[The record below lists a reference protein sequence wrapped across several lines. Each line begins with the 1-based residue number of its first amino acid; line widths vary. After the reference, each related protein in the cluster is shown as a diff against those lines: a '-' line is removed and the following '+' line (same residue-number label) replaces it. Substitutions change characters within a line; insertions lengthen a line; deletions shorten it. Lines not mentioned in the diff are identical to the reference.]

1 MPSRK
6 KIRYIFVSGGVI
18 SGLGKGI
25 TTASIAA
32 ILQARGFKV
41 APIKCDAYINVD
53 AGTIRPQ
60 EHGEVFVCDDG
71 IETDQDLGNYER
83 FIDQNLTR
91 ENYITTGQIYWSI
104 IKKERN
110 FEFKG
115 EDVEVVPHV
124 PEEMI
129 KRFKEAGRKIDADFV
144 LIEIGGTVG
153 EYQNVLFIEAN
164 RIMKYRDKEDIIH
177 VHVGYLPIPA
187 SIGEM
192 KSKPVQ
198 TSVRLLNG
206 TGIQPDFIV
215 CRAEKWVDKLR
226 RERIAWL
233 CNIDRDRVIS
243 NPDVDT
249 IYKIPQIFEEQDF
262 AQKILKK
269 FDLPIKK
276 PSMIKWN
283 TITKSIAQAKK
294 KISIGI
300 VGKYFTVG
308 DYQLSDVYISVIE
321 AIKHACWYHGAQPNL
336 QWISSE
342 NIEQDDTLALK
353 TLDCIIVPGGF
364 GGRGTEGIIQAIQY
378 ARENKIPYLGL
389 CFGLQLAVVE
399 FARNKLGLKDA
410 HTTEINP
417 ETKNPVIDIM
427 ADQKKKLA
435 KNDYGGTMRLGSYPC
450 YLTKNSQ
457 VFQNYKKY
465 RPIELQKVIADNK
478 KPSLFQK
485 NKTVDKFLITE
496 RHRHRFEVNP
506 SYHEALQENG
516 LIFSGLSPDGRLVE
530 FVELAAKDH
539 PFFIATQAHP
549 EFRSRPDRPHP
560 LFAGLIEAAINKKDS
575 SL

>member
-1 MPSRK
+1 MPNRK
-6 KIRYIFVSGGVI
+6 KIRFIFVSGGVI

-83 FIDQNLTR
+83 FIDQSLYR

-110 FEFKG
+110 FEFNG

-129 KRFKEAGRKIDADFV
+129 RRFKEAGRKIDADFV
-144 LIEIGGTVG
+144 IIEVGGTVG

-164 RIMKYRDKEDIIH
+164 RIMKYRDKEDVIH

-198 TSVRLLNG
+198 TSVRILNG

-215 CRAEKWVDKLR
+215 CRAERPVDKPR

-233 CNIDRDRVIS
+233 CNIDGENVIS

-269 FDLPIKK
+269 FNMPVKK
-276 PSMIKWN
+276 PSMTKWN
-283 TITKSIAQAKK
+283 HVLKSIANSKK
-294 KISIGI
+294 KITIGV

-308 DYQLSDVYISVIE
+308 DYELSDVYISVIE
-321 AIKHACWYHGAQPNL
+321 AIKHACWYHGVKPNL

-342 NIEQDDTLALK
+342 SIEKGNLDELK
-353 TLDCIIVPGGF
+353 KLDCIIVPGGF
-364 GGRGTEGIIQAIQY
+364 GGRGTEGIISAIKF
-378 ARENKIPYLGL
+378 ARENKVPYLGL
-389 CFGLQLAVVE
+389 CFGLQLAVIE
-399 FARNKLGLKDA
+399 YARHKLGLKDA

-417 ETKNPVIDIM
+417 QTKNPIIDIM

-450 YLTKNSQ
+450 YIFKDSL
-457 VFQNYKKY
+457 VYDDYKKY
-465 RPIELQKVIADNK
+465 RPAELEKVSNDEK
-478 KPSLFQK
+478 VTSLFQK
-485 NKTVDKFLITE
+485 KKPNDRFLIKE

-506 SYHEALQENG
+506 EYHERLQSKG
-516 LIFSGLSPDGRLVE
+516 LILSGLSPDGRLVE
-530 FVELAAKDH
+530 FIELDKSDH
-539 PFFIATQAHP
+539 PYFIATQAHP

-560 LFAGLIEAAINKKDS
+560 LFAGLIEAALK
-575 SL
+575 

>member
-1 MPSRK
+1 MANRK
-6 KIRYIFVSGGVI
+6 KIRFIFVSGGVI

-71 IETDQDLGNYER
+71 VETDQDLGNYER

-110 FEFKG
+110 FEFNG
-115 EDVEVVPHV
+115 EDVEVVPHI

-129 KRFKEAGRKIDADFV
+129 RRFKEAGRKIDADFV

-164 RIMKYRDKEDIIH
+164 RIMKYRDKEDVLH

-215 CRAEKWVDKLR
+215 CRAEKWVDKPR

-233 CNIDRDRVIS
+233 CNIDRDCVIA

-249 IYKIPQIFEEQDF
+249 IYKIPQIFEEQNF

-276 PSMIKWN
+276 PSLIKWN
-283 TITKSIAQAKK
+283 AITKSIVQAKN

-321 AIKHACWYHGAQPNL
+321 AIKHACWYHGVLPDL

-342 NIEQDDTLALK
+342 NIEQGDTLALK
-353 TLDCIIVPGGF
+353 KLDCIIVPGGF
-364 GGRGTEGIIQAIQY
+364 GGRGTEGIIQAIKY
-378 ARENKIPYLGL
+378 GRENKIPYLGL

-410 HTTEINP
+410 NTTEINQA
-417 ETKNPVIDIM
+417 TKNPVIDIM
-427 ADQKKKLA
+427 TDQKKKLA
-435 KNDYGGTMRLGSYPC
+435 KSDYGGTMRLGSYPC
-450 YLTKNSQ
+450 YVTKDSQ
-457 VFQNYKKY
+457 VFQIYKKY
-465 RPIELQKVIADNK
+465 RPIELRKVITDNK

-485 NKTVDKFLITE
+485 NKIVNQFLIQE

-506 SYHEALQENG
+506 FYHEVLQEKG
-516 LIFSGLSPDGRLVE
+516 LIFSGLSPDGQLVE
-530 FVELAAKDH
+530 FIELDPKDH

-549 EFRSRPDRPHP
+549 EFRSRPIRPHP
-560 LFAGLIEAAINKKDS
+560 LFAGLIEA
-575 SL
+575 SLK